1 MSEHQDPVTI
11 AKEFQLGDDFPPVD
25 FATWRQAAE
34 AGLKGVPFEKK
45 LISHT
50 HEGIDLQPLYTEE
63 TAPTTGDPAGL
74 PGIAPFLRGR
84 RALGQALRGCDV
96 RQQHTTPDPVEVNRL
111 ICDDLEH
118 GVTSIQL
125 RFDAASSFGL
135 DADDTRAVDLWGRDG
150 VMLYTSGDVDAALSG
165 VPLDHPVVFLDTGGA
180 YLPAAVLIVAAAAR
194 RGIAPDRLRGA
205 FNADPLGALMRDGRL
220 TVPVETALA
229 QLADLSAWTV
239 RNAPGMRSVEV
250 CTSPYHHA
258 GATTVQDLAFLMAT
272 GLEYLRAL
280 ARAGLDISTAAAQ
293 FVFSDSLDCNF
304 FRSIAKIRAARYL
317 WARVVAACGG
327 DTAAQRMS
335 LRVRTS
341 RRILTVRDPWV
352 NMMRNTAC
360 AFAGAIGGADAITTV
375 PFDAALEGGSE
386 LGRHN
391 ARSVQLVLR
400 EEANLHRVVDP
411 AGGSWY
417 LETLTRQLAERAW
430 ALMQEIENQGGMVR
444 AVLDG
449 WVRSAIEATQAARKK
464 NISTRLEPITGIS
477 EHPDIAEPM
486 AQHRPSDRAALAA
499 AAQNRLAAWRNE
511 HPAREAVRNLAELAA
526 APARSPGELTS
537 TAVRAAEAG
546 ATIGELAAALAAGAS
561 EPAQIAP
568 LAVHPYDQEFE
579 ELRDAGDA
587 WLASRGVRP
596 LVYLAG
602 VGAVRDQ
609 IARLTYSRNF
619 FEAGGFATAGQD
631 GPADVDSTLEAFR
644 RTGARIAIICSTDQL
659 YETVVEQLAPRLKA
673 AGARTVVLAGHPG
686 GNEARY
692 RAAGVDRFIFIKCD
706 VVDILRTLLREEGVL
721 S

>member
-1 MSEHQDPVTI
+1 MI
-11 AKEFQLGDDFPPVD
+11 ARDFQLGDDFPPVD
-25 FATWRQAAE
+25 FATWRKAAE
-34 AGLKGVPFEKK
+34 AGLKGISFEKK

-74 PGIAPFLRGR
+74 PGFSPFIRGT
-84 RALGQALRGCDV
+84 RALGQALHGWDV
-96 RQQHTTPDPVEVNRL
+96 RQQHTYPDPVEVNRL
-111 ICDDLEH
+111 IRDDLEH

-135 DADDTRAVDLWGRDG
+135 DADDARAVDLWGRDG
-150 VMLYTSGDVDAALSG
+150 VMLYTAGDVDCALSG
-165 VPLDHPVVFLDTGGA
+165 VLLDSPVVFLDTGGA
-180 YLPAAVLIVAAAAR
+180 FLPAAVLIVAAAAR

-220 TVPVETALA
+220 TVPVETALSH
-229 QLADLSAWTV
+229 LGDLSAWTV

-258 GATTVQDLAFLMAT
+258 GATSVQDLAFLMAT

-280 ARAGLDISTAAAQ
+280 TRAGLDVSTAASQ

-304 FRSIAKIRAARYL
+304 FRSIAKIRAARCL
-317 WARVVAACGG
+317 WAQVVAGCGG
-327 DTAAQRMS
+327 DAAAQRMY

-360 AFAGAIGGADAITTV
+360 TFAGAIGGADAITTV

-391 ARSVQLVLR
+391 ARSAQLVLR
-400 EEANLHRVVDP
+400 EEANLHRVVDT

-430 ALMQEIENQGGMVR
+430 GLMQEIEKQGGMVR
-444 AVLDG
+444 AALDG
-449 WVRSAIEATQAARKK
+449 WVRSSIEATQAARKK
-464 NISTRLEPITGIS
+464 NIATRLEPITGIS
-477 EHPDIAEPM
+477 EHPDIAESKV
-486 AQHRPSDRAALAA
+486 QHQPPDRAALAA
-499 AAQNRLAAWRNE
+499 AVRTRLATWRGE
-511 HPAREAVRNLAELAA
+511 HPSHEAVHTLAEVAA
-526 APARSPGELTS
+526 AGARSPGELTAV
-537 TAVRAAEAG
+537 AVRAAEAG
-546 ATIGELAAALAAGAS
+546 ATIGELAAALAAGAGK
-561 EPAQIAP
+561 PAHVAP

-579 ELRDAGDA
+579 ELRDACDA
-587 WLASRGVRP
+587 WLAGRGSRP
-596 LVYLAG
+596 LVFLAG
-602 VGAVRDQ
+602 VGTIRDQ
-609 IARLTYSRNF
+609 IARMTYARNF
-619 FEAGGFATAGQD
+619 FEAGGIATVSRD
-631 GPADVDSTLEAFR
+631 GPANVDAVLESFQRA
-644 RTGARIAIICSTDQL
+644 GAKIAVICSTDEL
-659 YETVVEQLAPRLKA
+659 YETIVEQLAPRLKA

-686 GNEARY
+686 ANEVRY
-692 RAAGVDRFIFIKCD
+692 RAAGVDRFIFVKCD
-706 VVDILRTLLREEGVL
+706 VLDTLRVLLREEGVL